1 MITKQRIN
9 LARVI
14 VAALLLS
21 LIQTNA
27 YISQSGAVVVNDA
40 TSACPIDIVTG
51 TSASVTVTV
60 SGIYCVVEFKQSG
73 SYTFSVPAG
82 VQSVDYLVVGGGGG
96 GASGGGG
103 GGGVLSGSNYA
114 VTPSETIT
122 VVVGAGGAGGNG
134 GSGFTG
140 TPGGNGGSSS
150 FASITALGGG
160 GGDTGGDAL
169 NAGNGASGGGARY
182 DCTSGCAGSGTFG
195 QGNAGGLSTYNSYGA
210 GGGGGGAGGT
220 GFNTT
225 RNYIGGNG
233 GNGLASSITG
243 TQTYYGGGG
252 GGGINAND
260 NQYVGLNNSVPPG
273 LIYGGSS
280 GAAAAGTAYTN
291 GGGQGGL
298 GGGGRG
304 SSFGRSGG
312 VQGQYANATAGA
324 DNFGGG
330 GGGTD
335 PEDINAGA
343 GGSGTVIFRYVASTN
358 LKTITFSRNTESVVT
373 TTQSIASGVSTALTA
388 NSFIYA
394 GKIFSS
400 WNTAADG
407 SGISYSNSANI
418 TITNDLTLYAQ
429 WVDGVTKTVTFNSN
443 SGSGTMS
450 NQVAGTTT
458 ALNANTFT
466 RSSYTFA
473 RWNTAADG
481 TGYSYADGANYA
493 FTADQTLYAQWT
505 AVVTSYTVSFFGNSA
520 TGGTT
525 PSQSAS
531 SSTALTLN
539 GFTRTGYSFLGWNT
553 NYGAGTASYLDGQ
566 NYAFTSSTSLY
577 AIWVLQAV
585 NQVTFNGNS
594 STSGTTDSQT
604 ASVNTV
610 LNSNGFLRTG
620 YTFLRWN
627 TAANGT
633 GVNYSPGY
641 SYSFATSITLYAI
654 WGQNLTISYDGNT
667 STSGTAPTS
676 QAYYVGGPNLT
687 VSENTGSLAKTG
699 YTLAGWNTAANGSG
713 TSYALG
719 ALNATFASN
728 TTLYAQWTGATY
740 TLLYVGNTNTS
751 GAAPS
756 SQSYVSGGTALTIAG
771 NSGTL
776 AKRWHNFIG
785 WNSAANGTGT
795 NYTIGDS
802 TVVIAADT
810 ILYAKWLRTSLYGVE
825 EADLTE
831 LQSWNASTSSVTTT
845 VSNPSNTSSASITFP
860 GSSLPGGTTIKLWE
874 LANSNVAR
882 AKIDASKDYLVNIV
896 LSWAKADG
904 TIPDAVSAITMVI
917 RNSSIK
923 KGAIGYQIIGDTVT
937 QIGTSTV
944 DGELTLSITQDPI
957 ITVANA
963 PVQNNNNGGG
973 GGGPIFTI
981 PEPTVSKPAEVEK
994 PAEVVKPVVDT
1005 PQNRITSFTKTTKVY
1020 FGLDASWIN
1029 SENIK
1034 NIRAFLA
1041 GVTKTGSIKEITIQ
1055 GFTQP
1060 TRINPDPLGLSVARA
1075 KAVGKFVKSQGLVSK
1090 IITQG
1095 KGNAKANN
1103 ANSRYVLVTVTGEL
1117 SGN

>member
-1 MITKQRIN
+1 
-9 LARVI
+9 
-14 VAALLLS
+14 
-21 LIQTNA
+21 
-27 YISQSGAVVVNDA
+27 
-40 TSACPIDIVTG
+40 
-51 TSASVTVTV
+51 
-60 SGIYCVVEFKQSG
+60 
-73 SYTFSVPAG
+73 
-82 VQSVDYLVVGGGGG
+82 
-96 GASGGGG
+96 
-103 GGGVLSGSNYA
+103 
-114 VTPSETIT
+114 
-122 VVVGAGGAGGNG
+122 
-134 GSGFTG
+134 
-140 TPGGNGGSSS
+140 
-150 FASITALGGG
+150 
-160 GGDTGGDAL
+160 
-169 NAGNGASGGGARY
+169 
-182 DCTSGCAGSGTFG
+182 
-195 QGNAGGLSTYNSYGA
+195 
-210 GGGGGGAGGT
+210 
-220 GFNTT
+220 
-225 RNYIGGNG
+225 
-233 GNGLASSITG
+233 
-243 TQTYYGGGG
+243 
-252 GGGINAND
+252 
-260 NQYVGLNNSVPPG
+260 
-273 LIYGGSS
+273 
-280 GAAAAGTAYTN
+280 
-291 GGGQGGL
+291 
-298 GGGGRG
+298 
-304 SSFGRSGG
+304 
-312 VQGQYANATAGA
+312 
-324 DNFGGG
+324 
-330 GGGTD
+330 
-335 PEDINAGA
+335 
-343 GGSGTVIFRYVASTN
+343 
-358 LKTITFSRNTESVVT
+358 
-373 TTQSIASGVSTALTA
+373 
-388 NSFIYA
+388 
-394 GKIFSS
+394 
-400 WNTAADG
+400 
-407 SGISYSNSANI
+407 
-418 TITNDLTLYAQ
+418 
-429 WVDGVTKTVTFNSN
+429 
-443 SGSGTMS
+443 
-450 NQVAGTTT
+450 
-458 ALNANTFT
+458 
-466 RSSYTFA
+466 
-473 RWNTAADG
+473 
-481 TGYSYADGANYA
+481 
-493 FTADQTLYAQWT
+493 
-505 AVVTSYTVSFFGNSA
+505 
-520 TGGTT
+520 
-525 PSQSAS
+525 
-531 SSTALTLN
+531 LTLN

-553 NYGAGTASYLDGQ
+553 NYNAGTASYLDGQ

-641 SYSFATSITLYAI
+641 SYSFATSVTLYAI

-667 STSGTAPTS
+667 STGGTVPTS

-740 TLLYVGNTNTS
+740 TLLYVGNANTS

-785 WNSAANGTGT
+785 WNSAANGSGT

-860 GSSLPGGTTIKLWE
+860 GSSLPSGTTIKLWE

-904 TIPDAVSAITMVI
+904 TIPDAVSAITIVI

-923 KGAIGYQIIGDTVT
+923 KGAIGYQIIGDAVT
-937 QIGTSTV
+937 QIGTSSA

-957 ITVANA
+957 IAIANV
-963 PVQNNNNGGG
+963 PVQNNNSGGG
-973 GGGPIFTI
+973 GGGGGGGAPIVI
-981 PEPTVSKPAEVEK
+981 VPEPTESKPV
-994 PAEVVKPVVDT
+994 EVVKPVVEI

-1020 FGLDASWIN
+1020 FGLNASWIN

-1041 GVTKTGSIKEITIQ
+1041 GVSKTGNIKEVTIQ

-1060 TRINPDPLGLSVARA
+1060 TRINPDPLKLSVARA
-1075 KAVGKFVKSQGLVSK
+1075 KAVGKFVKSQGVVSRV
-1090 IITQG
+1090 ITQG
-1095 KGNAKANN
+1095 KGNAKNNN
-1103 ANSRYVLVTVTGEL
+1103 ANSRYVLLTVTGEL
-1117 SGN
+1117 IGN